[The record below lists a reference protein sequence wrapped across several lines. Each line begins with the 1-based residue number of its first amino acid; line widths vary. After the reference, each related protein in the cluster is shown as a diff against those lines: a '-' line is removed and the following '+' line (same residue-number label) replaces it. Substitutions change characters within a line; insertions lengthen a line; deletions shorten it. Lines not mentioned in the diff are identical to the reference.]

1 MIEQELEIAV
11 ELENDNVLKNKNM
24 ALEKVL
30 KKYTRQQVAD
40 LLGVTRQAVY
50 YWVKNNNMPK
60 LRQYEL
66 LELEYDKQTRNISKV

>member
-66 LELEYDKQTRNISKV
+66 LELEYDKQTRNTSKV

>member
-1 MIEQELEIAV
+1 MIEQELEIEV
-11 ELENDNVLKNKNM
+11 ELENNNVLKNKNM

-50 YWVKNNNMPK
+50 YWVNNNNMPK

-66 LELEYDKQTRNISKV
+66 LELEYDKQTRNTSKV

>member
-1 MIEQELEIAV
+1 MIEQELEIEV
-11 ELENDNVLKNKNM
+11 ELENNNVLKNKNM

-66 LELEYDKQTRNISKV
+66 LELEYDKQTRNTSKV